1 MLTPGVVKWID
12 AALVGTLV
20 PVLLACGLLS
30 PYAPGRLT
38 ASGEI
43 AEEAMRQGP
52 CVDLGLALSGRGE
65 VSPLVLLTRFG
76 NKCSEAAR
84 IDLGRVRVEAWVRD
98 ERTTLYLDDPRGE
111 VVPLHLE
118 TTTMGTE
125 RFKLGPLV
133 NFRPSRVCFRVEEAI
148 DAQATA
154 PICFQPSG
162 GNAWE
167 VVR

>member
-1 MLTPGVVKWID
+1 MKWID
-12 AALVGTLV
+12 AALVSAIV

-30 PYAPGRLT
+30 PYAPGKIT
-38 ASGEI
+38 SPGDI
-43 AEEAMRQGP
+43 AEEAVRGGP
-52 CVDLGLALSGRGE
+52 CVDLGVALSGRGE
-65 VSPLVLLTRFG
+65 VSPITMLTRFG

-84 IDLGRVRVEAWVRD
+84 IDLSRIEIYAQLPD
-98 ERTTLYLDDPRGE
+98 KMHTLYLDDPRNE

-118 TTTMGTE
+118 TVTMGTE

-133 NFRPSRVCFRVEEAI
+133 NFQPSRICVHVGKAI
-148 DAQATA
+148 GVPSAP
-154 PICFQPSG
+154 PICFEPGS